1 MISKAT
7 FEFLEKKITENYEE
21 GEIQNIGELE
31 ARALEWLEDEDIDVG
46 ERTWRD
52 TVHSTTYC
60 EITFENGV
68 LSIDHE
74 ITKEIEE

>member
-1 MISKAT
+1 MITKAT
-7 FEFLEKKITENYEE
+7 FEFGEKKITENYEE

-31 ARALEWLEDEDIDVG
+31 ARALEWLEDEEIEVG
-46 ERTWRD
+46 ERTWKD
-52 TVHSTTYC
+52 TVYSITYR

-74 ITKEIEE
+74 Y